1 MLVMAEVVTSIFI
14 GIEEIDGKRRFDLNY
29 KSIKPI
35 KIIKNY
41 GFTYVIKFLILGFKL
56 NKHRY
61 RDRGK
66 THEFNQY

>member
-1 MLVMAEVVTSIFI
+1 MLVMVEAVTSIFI
-14 GIEEIDGKRRFDLNY
+14 GIEKTDKKFKYYLNH

-41 GFTYVIKFLILGFKL
+41 GFTYAVKFLILGFKL

-61 RDRGK
+61 RDRGT

>member
-1 MLVMAEVVTSIFI
+1 MLVMVEAVTSIFI
-14 GIEEIDGKRRFDLNY
+14 GIEEIDKKLKYYLNY
-29 KSIKPI
+29 KSIKTI

-61 RDRGK
+61 RDRGT

>member
-1 MLVMAEVVTSIFI
+1 MLVMVEAVTSIFI
-14 GIEEIDGKRRFDLNY
+14 GIEETDKKLKYYLNY

-41 GFTYVIKFLILGFKL
+41 GFTYVVKFLILGFKL

-61 RDRGK
+61 RDRGT

>member
-1 MLVMAEVVTSIFI
+1 MLVMVEAVTSIFI
-14 GIEEIDGKRRFDLNY
+14 GIEETDKKLKYYLNY

-61 RDRGK
+61 RDRGT

>member
-1 MLVMAEVVTSIFI
+1 MLVMVEAVTSIFI
-14 GIEEIDGKRRFDLNY
+14 GIEETDKKLKYYLNF

-41 GFTYVIKFLILGFKL
+41 GFTYVVKFLILGFKL

-61 RDRGK
+61 RDRGT

>member
-1 MLVMAEVVTSIFI
+1 MLVMVEAVTSIFI
-14 GIEEIDGKRRFDLNY
+14 GIEETDKKLKYYLNY

-35 KIIKNY
+35 EIIKNY

-61 RDRGK
+61 RGRGT

>member
-1 MLVMAEVVTSIFI
+1 MLVMVEAVTSIFI
-14 GIEEIDGKRRFDLNY
+14 GIEEIDKKLKYYLNY

-61 RDRGK
+61 RDRG
-66 THEFNQY
+66 TTYEFNQY

>member
-14 GIEEIDGKRRFDLNY
+14 GIEEIDKKLKYYLNY

-61 RDRGK
+61 RDRGT